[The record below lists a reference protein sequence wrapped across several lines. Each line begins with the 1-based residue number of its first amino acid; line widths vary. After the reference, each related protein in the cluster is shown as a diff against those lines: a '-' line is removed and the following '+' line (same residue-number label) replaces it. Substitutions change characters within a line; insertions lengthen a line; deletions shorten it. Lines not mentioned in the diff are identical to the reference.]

1 MTDGD
6 GKYLTHFTKPEKK
19 DEEPEEKQWDDE
31 ELLANLDK
39 LPAEKVADLIVE
51 WLKNYDVDKT
61 LAKIGGDSTNS
72 NTGWK
77 GGIITWIEKK
87 IGRKLHWII
96 CQVHTNEL
104 GLRELIKKT
113 DGDTDSKTGFKG
125 PLGKMLKK
133 VNDMKVAS
141 SFPAVSIG
149 PDLISLPPDIVK
161 NLSSDANLSYLR
173 CHAVRSGVLPR
184 DVALRK
190 TGKIVHCR
198 WLTTGSTFLDMYMKE
213 HSLEGELLDRL
224 NTIVIYLVTVYFPM
238 FFRIKVMHSDL
249 EGPRHVLYELQ
260 LFRLQSTD
268 IQKLLEATL
277 RRSAWNAHSESLLI
291 TMVCSDNK
299 EEREFAVNKILAI
312 RDGREEG
319 DLKPRGRKNPELNLK
334 ATSLQDLISWTAA
347 KEPVETCKLA
357 ILQLQEL
364 KLAPLKVEY
373 APVHT
378 QGIERAVKEVT
389 EASNSVYGFETRDGF
404 IRARAENRELM
415 PIFSTKKDLFSIV

>member
-6 GKYLTHFTKPEKK
+6 GKYLTHFTKSEKK

-77 GGIITWIEKK
+77 GGIIAWIEKK

-113 DGDTDSKTGFKG
+113 DGDTDSKTSFKG

-173 CHAVRSGVLPR
+173 CHAVRSGVLP
-184 DVALRK
+184 
-190 TGKIVHCR
+190 
-198 WLTTGSTFLDMYMKE
+198 
-213 HSLEGELLDRL
+213 
-224 NTIVIYLVTVYFPM
+224 
-238 FFRIKVMHSDL
+238 
-249 EGPRHVLYELQ
+249 
-260 LFRLQSTD
+260 
-268 IQKLLEATL
+268 
-277 RRSAWNAHSESLLI
+277 
-291 TMVCSDNK
+291 
-299 EEREFAVNKILAI
+299 
-312 RDGREEG
+312 
-319 DLKPRGRKNPELNLK
+319 
-334 ATSLQDLISWTAA
+334 
-347 KEPVETCKLA
+347 
-357 ILQLQEL
+357 
-364 KLAPLKVEY
+364 
-373 APVHT
+373 
-378 QGIERAVKEVT
+378 
-389 EASNSVYGFETRDGF
+389 
-404 IRARAENRELM
+404 
-415 PIFSTKKDLFSIV
+415 